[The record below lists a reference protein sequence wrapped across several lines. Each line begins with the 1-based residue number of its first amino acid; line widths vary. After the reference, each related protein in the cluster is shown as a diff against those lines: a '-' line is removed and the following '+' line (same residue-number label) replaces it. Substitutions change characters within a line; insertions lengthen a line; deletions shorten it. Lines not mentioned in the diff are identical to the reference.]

1 MLCISP
7 FTFARRLNSLRH
19 VSAFALS
26 AVVYLLILVV
36 YFFFFGTGDV
46 FSTRPSWTDI
56 RWIHMD
62 SHFFSFLPI
71 FVFAFT
77 CHQNIFAV
85 YNELIDNSPKEV
97 EKVVRISIGSALGVY
112 QTIGILGYLTFG
124 TTVQS
129 NIVAMCRDFP
139 WIGTSCLVSYSL

>member
-1 MLCISP
+1 
-7 FTFARRLNSLRH
+7 
-19 VSAFALS
+19 
-26 AVVYLLILVV
+26 
-36 YFFFFGTGDV
+36 
-46 FSTRPSWTDI
+46 
-56 RWIHMD
+56 MD

-97 EKVVRISIGSALGVY
+97 TKVVQISIGTALGVY

-124 TTVQS
+124 TNVQS
-129 NIVAMCRDFP
+129 NIVAMCNLLLDYHFR
-139 WIGTSCLVSYSL
+139 VSRESISNNAGN